1 MSQVTLP
8 LTLIKIEHYLQE
20 RVVDVVFRVAT
31 VQTQIRF
38 QDERY
43 ETVLTPGGDVSRVA
57 VEAALVDVS

>member
-1 MSQVTLP
+1 MSQVT

-20 RVVDVVFRVAT
+20 RVADVVFRVAN

-43 ETVLTPGGDVSRVA
+43 EAILAPGGDVSRAA
-57 VEAALVDVS
+57 VEAALADMA